1 MVSTAVR
8 PWLRG
13 LREKHRPPARSS
25 GAWTF
30 RGYNAPMGFV
40 RGFLAPFQGTVYVT
54 RQRLW
59 HMVIVPLLLNVALAV
74 GLAFFTGRYWQSELA
89 DRAVGSSALGTLL
102 LVATTAVGT
111 VILFLILQPLLGAIF
126 NDFLSERVE
135 RRVGGEP
142 PKVKLLTSLGQAL
155 AHGILKLCLY
165 TLAFVIALGLGAVT
179 AGIGSV
185 VGLALGGL
193 FLAYDGF
200 DFPLS
205 RRGATFG
212 AKWRYLAL
220 HPAQT
225 IGYGLGA
232 TVFYLIP
239 LALIVAPS
247 MTAVG
252 ATLVF
257 LETESRALK
266 KTQSKGKVQVDE
278 ASPLRDG
285 QG

>member
-1 MVSTAVR
+1 
-8 PWLRG
+8 LRV
-13 LREKHRPPARSS
+13 AND
-25 GAWTF
+25 F

-40 RGFLAPFQGTVYVT
+40 RGFLAPFRGAVYVT
-54 RQRLW
+54 RARLW
-59 HMVIVPLLLNVALAV
+59 HMVIVPLLLNVALAGGAALV
-74 GLAFFTGRYWQSELA
+74 TERYLQPELPE
-89 DRAVGSSALGTLL
+89 RVMGSTALGTLL
-102 LVATTAVGT
+102 LVILTALATI
-111 VILFLILQPLLGAIF
+111 ILFLVLQPLLGAIF
-126 NDFLSERVE
+126 NDFLCERVE
-135 RRVGGEP
+135 KRVGGEP
-142 PKVKLLTSLGQAL
+142 PKVRLLTSVGQAL
-155 AHGILKLCLY
+155 SHGILKLVLY
-165 TLAFVIALGLGAVT
+165 GLGFVISLALWTVT
-179 AGIGSV
+179 AGLSTA
-185 VGLALGGL
+185 VGLALAGL

-257 LETESRALK
+257 LETESRAIK
-266 KTQSKGKVQVDE
+266 KTQAKGKVQVDE

>member
-1 MVSTAVR
+1 
-8 PWLRG
+8 
-13 LREKHRPPARSS
+13 
-25 GAWTF
+25 
-30 RGYNAPMGFV
+30 MGFV
-40 RGFLAPFQGTVYVT
+40 RGFVAPFRGAMYVT
-54 RQRLW
+54 RERMW
-59 HMVIVPLLLNVALAV
+59 HFVLLPLLVNLTLAV
-74 GLAFFTGRYWQSELA
+74 GAAFLAGHFWQKELA
-89 DRAVGSSALGTLL
+89 DRAFGSPVLGTLL
-102 LVATTAVGT
+102 LVVMTALGT
-111 VILFLILQPLLGAIF
+111 IILFLILQPLLGAIF
-126 NDFLSERVE
+126 NDLLAERVE
-135 RRVGGEP
+135 RRVAGELA
-142 PKVKLLTSLGQAL
+142 KVPLFASLGRAL
-155 AHGILKLCLY
+155 AHGLLKLILY
-165 TLAFVIALGLGAVT
+165 GLALVIGLALGAVT
-179 AGIGSV
+179 AGIGSL
-185 VGLALGGL
+185 VGLGLGAI

-239 LALIVAPS
+239 LALVIAPPF
-247 MTAVG
+247 TAVG

-257 LETESRALK
+257 LETEGRSRGHENRK
-266 KTQSKGKVQVDE
+266 HKGKAQVDE

>member
-1 MVSTAVR
+1 MGF
-8 PWLRG
+8 LRG
-13 LREKHRPPARSS
+13 FIAP
-25 GAWTF
+25 F
-30 RGYNAPMGFV
+30 RGA
-40 RGFLAPFQGTVYVT
+40 VYVS
-54 RQRLW
+54 RERLW
-59 HMVIVPLLLNVALAV
+59 HFVLVPILLNVALAA
-74 GLAFFTGRYWQSELA
+74 GSAFLAGRYWKSELA
-89 DRAVGSSALGTLL
+89 DRAVGSPALGTLL
-102 LVATTAVGT
+102 LVVTTALGT
-111 VILFLILQPLLGAIF
+111 VILFLILQPLLGAVF
-126 NDFLSERVE
+126 NDILSERVE
-135 RRVGGEP
+135 RRVTGLI
-142 PKVKLLTSLGQAL
+142 PKVPLLSSVGASL
-155 AHGILKLCLY
+155 AHGILKLLLY
-165 TLAFVIALGLGAVT
+165 GLAFVAALGAGAVT
-179 AGIGSV
+179 AGIGSL
-185 VGLALGGL
+185 VGLALGAL

-232 TVFYLIP
+232 TIFYLIP

-247 MTAVG
+247 FTAAG

-257 LETESRALK
+257 LETQNRATRRENEK
-266 KTQSKGKVQVDE
+266 RKRKVEPDE

>member
-1 MVSTAVR
+1 
-8 PWLRG
+8 
-13 LREKHRPPARSS
+13 
-25 GAWTF
+25 
-30 RGYNAPMGFV
+30 MGFV
-40 RGFLAPFQGTVYVT
+40 RGFVAPFRGAIHVT
-54 RQRLW
+54 RERLW
-59 HMVIVPLLLNVALAV
+59 HFVLVPVLVNLALAV
-74 GLAFFTGRYWQSELA
+74 GAAFVTGRYWKDELA
-89 DRAVGSSALGTLL
+89 DRAVGSPALGTLL
-102 LVATTAVGT
+102 LVVTTALGT
-111 VILFLILQPLLGAIF
+111 VILFLILQPVFGAIF
-126 NDFLSERVE
+126 NDFLCERVE
-135 RRVGGEP
+135 RRVTGDL
-142 PKVKLLTSLGQAL
+142 PKVSLLASVGRAA

-165 TLAFVIALGLGAVT
+165 GLAFVVALALGAVT
-179 AGIGSV
+179 AGVGSI

-239 LALIVAPS
+239 LALVVAPS

-257 LETESRALK
+257 LETKGRAEK
-266 KTQSKGKVQVDE
+266 KTESKKGKVQVDE

>member
-1 MVSTAVR
+1 
-8 PWLRG
+8 
-13 LREKHRPPARSS
+13 
-25 GAWTF
+25 
-30 RGYNAPMGFV
+30 MGFV
-40 RGFLAPFQGTVYVT
+40 RGFVAPFRGAVYVT
-54 RQRLW
+54 RERLW
-59 HMVIVPLLLNVALAV
+59 HMVAVPLLVNVGLAV
-74 GLAFFTGRYWQSELA
+74 GAAFGTSVYLRPELP
-89 DRAVGSSALGTLL
+89 DRVIGSSALATLL
-102 LVATTAVGT
+102 LVVLTALATI
-111 VILFLILQPLLGAIF
+111 ILFLILQPLLGAIF
-126 NDFLSERVE
+126 NDFLCERVE
-135 RRVGGEP
+135 KRVGGQP
-142 PKVKLLTSLGQAL
+142 PKVRFLQSVGQAL
-155 AHGILKLCLY
+155 SHGILKMCLY
-165 TLAFVIALGLGAVT
+165 GLGFVISLALWTVT
-179 AGIGSV
+179 AGLSTL
-185 VGLALGGL
+185 VGLALAGL

-257 LETESRALK
+257 LETESRAGK
-266 KTQSKGKVQVDE
+266 KTQAKGKVKVDE

>member
-1 MVSTAVR
+1 M
-8 PWLRG
+8 G
-13 LREKHRPPARSS
+13 L
-25 GAWTF
+25 F
-30 RGYNAPMGFV
+30 
-40 RGFLAPFQGTVYVT
+40 RGFLGPFRGALYVA
-54 RQRLW
+54 RARLW
-59 HMVIVPLLLNVALAV
+59 PFVLVPLLMNIALAA
-74 GLAFFTGRYWQSELA
+74 GAAFLAGRYWQMELSGRPVA
-89 DRAVGSSALGTLL
+89 SPVLGTLL
-102 LVATTAVGT
+102 LVVTTLLGT
-111 VILFLILQPLLGAIF
+111 IVLFLILQPLLGAVF
-126 NDFLSERVE
+126 NDLLAERVE
-135 RRVGGEP
+135 KTIAGDVTKQPFLRSAGR
-142 PKVKLLTSLGQAL
+142 AL
-155 AHGILKLCLY
+155 VHGLLKLILY
-165 TLAFVIALGLGAVT
+165 GLALVVGLALGAVT
-179 AGIGSV
+179 VGIGSV
-185 VGLALGGL
+185 VGLILGAI

-239 LALIVAPS
+239 LALIVAPPF
-247 MTAVG
+247 TAVG

-257 LETESRALK
+257 LETEGRRRGRENDK
-266 KTQSKGKVQVDE
+266 NKGKVEIDE

>member
-1 MVSTAVR
+1 M
-8 PWLRG
+8 
-13 LREKHRPPARSS
+13 
-25 GAWTF
+25 
-30 RGYNAPMGFV
+30 
-40 RGFLAPFQGTVYVT
+40 YVT
-54 RQRLW
+54 RERMW
-59 HMVIVPLLLNVALAV
+59 HFVLLPLLVNIGLAV
-74 GLAFFTGRYWQSELA
+74 GAAFLAGRYWQKELA
-89 DRAVGSSALGTLL
+89 DRAVGSPVLGTLL
-102 LVATTAVGT
+102 LVVTTALGT
-111 VILFLILQPLLGAIF
+111 VILFLILQPLLGAVF
-126 NDFLSERVE
+126 NDFLAERVE
-135 RRVGGEP
+135 RRAAGEL
-142 PKVKLLTSLGQAL
+142 PKVPLLASVGRAL
-155 AHGILKLCLY
+155 AHGLLKLILY
-165 TLAFVIALGLGAVT
+165 GLALVIGLALGAVT
-179 AGIGSV
+179 AGIGSL
-185 VGLALGGL
+185 VGLGLGAI

-239 LALIVAPS
+239 LALVVAPPF
-247 MTAVG
+247 TAVG

-257 LETESRALK
+257 LETESRSRGK
-266 KTQSKGKVQVDE
+266 ENRKRKGKAQADE

>member
-1 MVSTAVR
+1 
-8 PWLRG
+8 
-13 LREKHRPPARSS
+13 
-25 GAWTF
+25 
-30 RGYNAPMGFV
+30 MGFV
-40 RGFLAPFQGTVYVT
+40 RGFLAPFQGAVYVT
-54 RQRLW
+54 RQRLL
-59 HMVIVPLLLNVALAV
+59 HMVVVPLLLNVALAI
-74 GLAFFTGRYWQSELA
+74 GAAFVAGRYWQSELA
-89 DRAVGSSALGTLL
+89 DRAVGSPALGTLL
-102 LVATTAVGT
+102 LVVTTALGT
-111 VILFLILQPLLGAIF
+111 IVLFLILQPLLGAIF
-126 NDFLSERVE
+126 NDFLCERVE
-135 RRVGGEP
+135 KKVGGEP
-142 PKVKLLTSLGQAL
+142 PKVKLLTSVAQAL

-165 TLAFVIALGLGAVT
+165 GFALVVALVLGAVT
-179 AGIGSV
+179 AGIGSIA
-185 VGLALGGL
+185 GLALGGL

-257 LETESRALK
+257 LETESRAAK
-266 KTQSKGKVQVDE
+266 KTQAKGKVQVKVDE
-278 ASPLRDG
+278 ASALRDG